1 MTDRAE
7 QDAALGRRLFVAI
20 PIPSPVRDAVT
31 ALVDGVRGASD
42 PAVRDV
48 RWVRLDGLHLT
59 IRFLG
64 PTDEEHVADVAA
76 AVDRTAGRRPPFDVV
91 IAGGGAF
98 PSVARP
104 RALWLGVAE
113 GATDLGATATA
124 LDDALADV
132 GWTRDDRPY
141 RAHLTLARSD
151 GVRSGPAVARR
162 LIDAAAAVREP
173 FRAES
178 LVLFESISGGGPA
191 RYVPLHEARLA

>member
-1 MTDRAE
+1 MTDRPGYE
-7 QDAALGRRLFVAI
+7 TALGRRLFVAI

-31 ALVDGVRGASD
+31 ALVDGVRSAGD

-59 IRFLG
+59 VRFLG
-64 PTDEEHVADVAA
+64 PTEEEHEADVAA
-76 AVDRTAGRRPPFDVV
+76 AVDQTARRLAPFEVV

-113 GATDLGATATA
+113 GVNELAAAAVA
-124 LDDALADV
+124 LDDALAEV
-132 GWTRDDRPY
+132 GWPRDERPY

-191 RYVPLHEARLA
+191 RYMPLHEVSFG

>member
-1 MTDRAE
+1 MTDRSGHETAI
-7 QDAALGRRLFVAI
+7 GRRLFVAI
-20 PIPSPVRDAVT
+20 PIPPPVRDAVT
-31 ALVDGVRGASD
+31 ALVDGVRSAGD
-42 PAVRDV
+42 PSVRDV

-59 IRFLG
+59 VRFLG
-64 PTDEEHVADVAA
+64 PTEDEHVADVAA
-76 AVDRTAGRRPPFDVV
+76 AVDQTARRLAPFEIV

-113 GATDLGATATA
+113 GVNELAAAAVA
-124 LDDALADV
+124 LDDALAEV
-132 GWTRDDRPY
+132 GWPRDERPY

-162 LIDAAAAVREP
+162 LIDDAAAVREP

-178 LVLFESISGGGPA
+178 LVLFESISSGGPA
-191 RYVPLHEARLA
+191 RYVPLHDASLG

>member
-1 MTDRAE
+1 
-7 QDAALGRRLFVAI
+7 LFVAI

-31 ALVDGVRGASD
+31 ALVDGVRSAAD

-48 RWVRLDGLHLT
+48 RWVRFDGLHLT
-59 IRFLG
+59 VRFLG
-64 PTDEEHVADVAA
+64 PTEEEHVADVAA
-76 AVDRTAGRRPPFDVV
+76 AVDRAAGELTPFDVV

-113 GATDLGATATA
+113 GVSELTAA
-124 LDDALADV
+124 AAVLDDALAEV
-132 GWTRDDRPY
+132 GWARDERPY

-178 LVLFESISGGGPA
+178 LVLFESMSGGGPA
-191 RYVPLHEARLA
+191 RYVPLHEASLG

>member
-1 MTDRAE
+1 MTDRPGHE
-7 QDAALGRRLFVAI
+7 TVVGRRLFVAI

-31 ALVDGVRGASD
+31 ALVDDVRAAND

-59 IRFLG
+59 VRFLG
-64 PTDEEHVADVAA
+64 PTEEEHVADVAA
-76 AVDRTAGRRPPFDVV
+76 AVDQTARGVAAFDVV

-113 GATDLGATATA
+113 GVNELTAAAVA
-124 LDDALADV
+124 LDDALAEV
-132 GWTRDDRPY
+132 GWPRDERPY

-191 RYVPLHEARLA
+191 RYMPLHEASLG

>member
-1 MTDRAE
+1 MTARPAHE
-7 QDAALGRRLFVAI
+7 AALGRRLFVAI
-20 PIPSPVRDAVT
+20 PIPSPVRDAVR
-31 ALVDGVRGASD
+31 ALVDGVRSAAD

-48 RWVRLDGLHLT
+48 RWVRFDGLHLT
-59 IRFLG
+59 VRFLG
-64 PTDEEHVADVAA
+64 PTEEEHVADVAA
-76 AVDRTAGRRPPFDVV
+76 AVDRTAGKLTPFDVV

-113 GATDLGATATA
+113 GLSELTATA
-124 LDDALADV
+124 AVLDDALAEV
-132 GWTRDDRPY
+132 GWERDERPY

-162 LIDAAAAVREP
+162 LIDAAAEVREP

-178 LVLFESISGGGPA
+178 LVLFESMSGGGPA
-191 RYVPLHEARLA
+191 RYVPLHEASLG

>member
-1 MTDRAE
+1 VTDRPVPE
-7 QDAALGRRLFVAI
+7 PALGRRLFVAI
-20 PIPSPVRDAVT
+20 PIPSPLRDAVT
-31 ALVDGVRGASD
+31 ALVDGVRSAGD

-59 IRFLG
+59 VRFLG
-64 PTDEEHVADVAA
+64 PTEEEHVADVAA
-76 AVDRTAGRRPPFDVV
+76 AVDQTARRLAPFEVV

-113 GATDLGATATA
+113 GVNELAAAAVA
-124 LDDALADV
+124 LDDALAEV
-132 GWTRDDRPY
+132 GWPRDERPY

-151 GVRSGPAVARR
+151 GVRAGPAVARR

-191 RYVPLHEARLA
+191 RYVRLHEASLG